1 MLELSILKGVKMDFK
16 TLIVK
21 GINAKENPH
30 KAVIPPIFL
39 SSTFAQDSLDNF
51 QKFGY
56 SRGANPTKNA
66 LEELFAKVEGSKH
79 CLSFGSGMAATATV
93 FSLFKKGDKI
103 LLNSDIYGGTFR
115 YATTVFQNQGIEYE
129 LIDNFNEISAQQ
141 IKGTTAIFIET
152 PTNPMLNVIDIEK
165 IAQMAKANN
174 ALLIVDNTFL
184 TPYYQRPLDLGA
196 DIVVYSATKYIGGH
210 SDVIAGLV
218 TLNSDELMDK
228 IFTARNTFGGIISPM
243 DAYYLIRGLKTL
255 SVRFDR
261 QCENTHKI
269 IKFLSQNP
277 AVDRVHF
284 AGSAS
289 TKEQEIQSKQ
299 AKDIGA
305 LISFE
310 LNKNYDFKKLTTE
323 VKIFDLAASLGGV
336 ESLIAQPSSMT
347 HDSYPQDL
355 RDKIGIKPNL
365 LRLAIGIEDANDLI
379 ADLDQAIKASKI

>member
-1 MLELSILKGVKMDFK
+1 MLNLQKGENMDFK

-21 GINAKENPH
+21 GIEAKDNPNQ
-30 KAVIPPIFL
+30 AIVPPVFM
-39 SSTFAQDSLDNF
+39 SSTFRQNNLDDF

-66 LEELFAKVEGSKH
+66 LEELFAKVEGSKY
-79 CLSFGSGMAATATV
+79 CFSFGSGMAAISTV

-103 LLNSDIYGGTFR
+103 LLNTDVYGGTFR
-115 YATTVFQNQGIEYE
+115 YATTIFERQGIEYE
-129 LIDNFNEISAQQ
+129 LKDNLNELKESDITNVA
-141 IKGTTAIFIET
+141 AIFIET
-152 PTNPMLNVIDIEK
+152 PTNPMLNVIDIEHIAK
-165 IAQMAKANN
+165 ITKQNSV
-174 ALLIVDNTFL
+174 LLIVDNTFL
-184 TPYYQRPLDLGA
+184 TPYYQKPLELGA

-218 TLNSDELMDK
+218 TLNNNTLADE

-243 DAYYLIRGLKTL
+243 DAYDLIRGLKTL

-269 IKFLSQNP
+269 IDFLSKNK
-277 AVDRVHF
+277 AVDVVHF

-289 TKEQEIQSKQ
+289 PKEKQIQEYQ

-310 LNKNYDFKKLTTE
+310 LNDEYDYKKLVTYL
-323 VKIFDLAASLGGV
+323 KIFDLAASLGGV

-347 HDSYPQDL
+347 HDSYPINL
-355 RDKIGIKPNL
+355 RNKIGIKPNL
-365 LRLAIGIEDANDLI
+365 LRLAIGIEDADDLINDLEN
-379 ADLDQAIKASKI
+379 AIKNCKR